1 MSANPAASVEQ
12 TRQWDDLALAIENV
26 RCGSRAVKGSDAV
39 RLPVRAVSMAE
50 AEAWY
55 AASAAVLWGLRAMQA
70 IADPERL
77 L

>member
-12 TRQWDDLALAIENV
+12 TRQWDDLALAINYVRSASRGSSGGENV
-26 RCGSRAVKGSDAV
+26 RY
-39 RLPVRAVSMAE
+39 PVRQVSMAE
-50 AEAWY
+50 TEAWFC
-55 AASAAVLWGLRAMQA
+55 ASSAVLWGLRAMQA

>member
-12 TRQWDDLALAIENV
+12 TRQWDDLALAVEYV
-26 RCGSRAVKGSDAV
+26 RSASRTLGSSDTV
-39 RLPVRAVSMAE
+39 RLPVRDVALSE
-50 AEAWY
+50 SEAWY
-55 AASAAVLWGLRAMQA
+55 CASHAVLWGLRAMQA

>member
-12 TRQWDDLALAIENV
+12 TRQWDDLALAISYV
-26 RCGSRAVKGSDAV
+26 HAASRSCGGDVTRQ
-39 RLPVRAVSMAE
+39 PVRKVTMSE
-50 AEAWY
+50 SEAWFC
-55 AASAAVLWGLRAMQA
+55 ASNTVLWGLRAMQA